1 MASTQ
6 PTPHAAQGVQRPNA
20 DACNRMVNQ
29 AYKAASSAMVNPLC
43 LQGFTPYAARPA

>member
-20 DACNRMVNQ
+20 GAGNRMVNQ
-29 AYKAASSAMVNPLC
+29 AYKAASSGMVKPLC
-43 LQGFTPYAARPA
+43 LQRFTPCKARLA